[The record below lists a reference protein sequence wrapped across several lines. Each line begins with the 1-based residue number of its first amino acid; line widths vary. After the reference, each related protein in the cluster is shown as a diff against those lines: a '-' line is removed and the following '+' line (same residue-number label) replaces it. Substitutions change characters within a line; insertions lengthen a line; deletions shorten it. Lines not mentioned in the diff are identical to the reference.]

1 MVRMPIVFAVILVIP
16 APCLAQQVATS
27 ADLPAEASATHDAA
41 SDDPAAKPAEAEPD
55 APPAATDAQ
64 ALAKQLANPIANLIS
79 VPFQENVDF
88 GLGDYGP
95 GLLHSNGVK
104 STLNIQPVIPISLT
118 KDWNVIVRTIVPV
131 IWQNDIAPTLGRQFG
146 LGDITQSFFFS
157 PKKPTA
163 GGIVW
168 GAGPVFLYRTATQ
181 PAELLG
187 TQKWG
192 AGATFVVLK
201 QSKGWTVG
209 ALANHIWSVAG
220 SNERDDISATY
231 MQPFINY
238 TWPTSVSVGLDL
250 ETTYNWVANEWTV
263 PINATVSRVVKIGK
277 QPNSLQAGVRYYVES
292 PVGGPHWGL
301 RSNVTLLFP
310 KRPKR

>member
-1 MVRMPIVFAVILVIP
+1 MVRMPIVFAVMLVIP
-16 APCLAQQVATS
+16 APCLAQQVATA
-27 ADLPAEASATHDAA
+27 ADLPADTSATHDAT
-41 SDDPAAKPAEAEPD
+41 SDDPAAKPAEAEP
-55 APPAATDAQ
+55 AQPPAPSDA
-64 ALAKQLANPIANLIS
+64 ASLAKQLANPIANLIS

-88 GLGDYGP
+88 GLGQFGNGFD
-95 GLLHSNGVK
+95 SNGVK

-118 KDWNVIVRTIVPV
+118 TDWNVIVRTIVPV
-131 IWQNDIAPTLGRQFG
+131 IWQKNLAPTLGRQFG
-146 LGDITQSFFFS
+146 LGDVTQSFFFS

-163 GGIVW
+163 GGLVW
-168 GAGPVFLYRTATQ
+168 GVGPVFLYRTATQ
-181 PAELLG
+181 PTELLG

-220 SNERDDISATY
+220 SNERDNISATY

-238 TWPTSVSVGLDL
+238 TWPTSVSVGLDT
-250 ETTYNWVANEWTV
+250 ESTYNWVAKEWTV
-263 PINATVSRVVKIGK
+263 PINGSVSRVVKIGK
-277 QPNSLQAGVRYYVES
+277 QPISLQAGVRYYVKS

-310 KRPKR
+310 KKRR